1 MRSLSPGVTRE
12 FFVCFSVS
20 VDSYTLERM
29 ADLETSLETQE
40 TLLLNLLPQEVKMEN
55 TSC

>member
-1 MRSLSPGVTRE
+1 MTRG
-12 FFVCFSVS
+12 FFICFSIS
-20 VDSYTLERM
+20 VDSYTLERT

-40 TLLLNLLPQEVKMEN
+40 TLLNLLPQEVKREN

>member
-1 MRSLSPGVTRE
+1 MTRG
-12 FFVCFSVS
+12 FFVCFSIS
-20 VDSYTLERM
+20 VDSYTLERT

-40 TLLLNLLPQEVKMEN
+40 TLLLNLLPQEVKTEN